1 MTKFEKGSFCKS
13 TAGRDI
19 GTIYIIVENI
29 SCIKVADGR
38 YKTIES
44 PKLKNPKHLE
54 RIDYKDETLAE
65 KFFTGRL
72 KNEDIKYSI
81 KNYLINTSSK

>member
-1 MTKFEKGSFCKS
+1 MTEFEKGSFCKS
-13 TAGRDI
+13 TAGHDK
-19 GTIYIIVENI
+19 GNIYVIVDNVSGI
-29 SCIKVADGR
+29 MVADGR
-38 YKTIES
+38 YKTIEN
-44 PKLKNPKHLE
+44 PKLKNSKHLE
-54 RIDYKDETLAE
+54 LIDYEDETLAE